1 MKHIKT
7 YNYPRRVWR
16 FMNAALLLVA
26 CAIAPFGC
34 TISEEPLPECPGK
47 GETVPLRVSFSMSA
61 AYDKSPL
68 FTRTDPDNHPEVEAD
83 NLWEDAIDISS
94 GDYAIYA
101 FNADGECTFSSRA
114 LPAGSDDLK
123 VFGSPSSGY
132 VVNSYIGDVDLT
144 GVPDEVTFTVVVMA
158 NLESAG
164 GKYPTPVVK
173 SKAEDGA
180 ATAGT
185 SIAKFESNKVLFTL
199 HSSNTG
205 GWYPGEEFT
214 EGGKTRTAF
223 IPMYGKKQYK
233 IKKTVLSDPANPQ
246 YQLTDI
252 APIYL
257 LRALAK
263 VEIIDAIDKENGNDE
278 PGIES
283 VKIYGFRKDGWLTPD
298 NFIEYNQVADLTI
311 PEGEL
316 GENSVPNVS
325 AWPMKAFRGD
335 KVIANVDGKDIVR
348 TVNFWRI
355 YIPEQALANI
365 PNRQIAPSP
374 PIASITIKGIT
385 DGGRE
390 INFNKYTSATSFSS
404 KIMRNHIY
412 RVAVMNLKA
421 ETTLVYTVCPWDDE
435 YEINPPAFE

>member
-26 CAIAPFGC
+26 CAIVPFGC

-164 GKYPTPVVK
+164 GTYPTPEVK
-173 SKAEDGA
+173 SKAEDGTV
-180 ATAGT
+180 TAGT
-185 SIAKFESNKVLFTL
+185 SIADFESNKVVFTL
-199 HSSNTG
+199 PTSNTN
-205 GWYPGEEFT
+205 GWYPGEVN
-214 EGGKTRTAF
+214 GDGKTAF
-223 IPMYGKKQYK
+223 IPMYGKKEYT

-252 APIYL
+252 APMYL

-263 VEIIDAIDKENGNDE
+263 VEIIDAIDKDGDSDF
-278 PGIES
+278 PGITNVTVNS
-283 VKIYGFRKDGWLTPD
+283 FRNNAMLVPD
-298 NFIEYNQVADLTI
+298 NFKEGYQVGGLTI
-311 PEGEL
+311 PTQSSNQNEALPMRKLRGE
-316 GENSVPNVS
+316 
-325 AWPMKAFRGD
+325 K
-335 KVIANVDGKDIVR
+335 
-348 TVNFWRI
+348 TVAYDNAGNEIKKEVTFWRF
-355 YIPEQALANI
+355 YIPEQDLGTTN
-365 PNRQIAPSP
+365 PVFNVTYQYY
-374 PIASITIKGIT
+374 T
-385 DGGRE
+385 DETTPVAVVGSGTVSL
-390 INFNKYTSATSFSS
+390 NKYADFQSMV
-404 KIMRNHIY
+404 MRNHIY
-412 RVAVMNLKA
+412 SVAITGLNSNIDQL
-421 ETTLVYTVCPWDDE
+421 LYWVCPMYE
-435 YEINPPAFE
+435 YSGTIPPFE